1 MRVVE
6 TMHDKLTY
14 WLVFDDN
21 NDVVYKTSKREDADN
36 FIHTAQRAKS
46 NNK

>member
-36 FIHTAQRAKS
+36 FIQTTQRAKKH
-46 NNK
+46 NK